1 MNNIYKSLILL
12 LILLFI
18 GFAYYNYRTS
28 TYITAEFNNL
38 RPFHNRA
45 PIYYNGYK
53 IGNIVKVKPNED
65 YLTTIVTMK
74 LYRNKLKLPINVSA
88 TLRKEK
94 NIFDKKFDYIDLIY
108 PDKPSE
114 FFLKNGDRISGKTTI
129 ELESY
134 LANQDQESL
143 DEIKEDMAETVKNL
157 NITVQALGDLFVTL
171 NSMAEEVRP
180 NFVKASVNINETTA
194 NLVKTSKDANL
205 LTDNINESLSQE
217 RLEATAKNVQVIS
230 KNVKVMTN
238 ELNKTIPKIG
248 CTLDEVNR
256 VLCNL
261 EEMTSGVNCTM
272 KKSFGGFRILFGSP
286 ISKKN
291 CNCK

>member
-1 MNNIYKSLILL
+1 MNNMYKSLILL

-53 IGNIVKVKPNED
+53 IGNVVKVKPNED
-65 YLTTIVTMK
+65 FKTTIVTMK
-74 LYRNKLKLPINVSA
+74 LYHHKLKLPINVSA
-88 TLRKEK
+88 SLKKEK

-134 LANQDQESL
+134 LANQDQDSL

-171 NSMAEEVRP
+171 NSMADEVKP

-194 NLVKTSKDANL
+194 NLVKTSQEANL
-205 LTDNINESLSQE
+205 FSDNINGALSQE
-217 RLEATAKNVQVIS
+217 RLDATAKNIQVIS
-230 KNVKVMTN
+230 KNFKIMTN
-238 ELNKTIPKIG
+238 EVNKTIPKIS
-248 CTLDEVNR
+248 CTIDEMNR

-272 KKSFGGFRILFGSP
+272 KKSFGGFRMLFGSP
-286 ISKKN
+286 ISKKK